1 MAIERSPVR
10 QSPISAPRPG
20 LGPES
25 VRPPQRVTARE
36 LSGYLVWG
44 TLAAVIT
51 VFELLAAFGTDVP
64 FPSISATAAEL
75 ERHHHW
81 LKLVFLGGIVTLTAR
96 IVFYPW
102 PNRRPDE

>member
-1 MAIERSPVR
+1 MPPEQRPV

-25 VRPPQRVTARE
+25 VLAEQPMPGRE
-36 LSGYLVWG
+36 KAGYVVWG
-44 TLAAVIT
+44 AVVLFIT
-51 VFELLAAFGTDVP
+51 VMELLAAFSHGLA
-64 FPSISATAAEL
+64 FPTVSKTVGDI

-81 LKLVFLGGIVTLTAR
+81 FKIVMLGGFVTLTAR

-102 PNRRPDE
+102 PNRTPDA